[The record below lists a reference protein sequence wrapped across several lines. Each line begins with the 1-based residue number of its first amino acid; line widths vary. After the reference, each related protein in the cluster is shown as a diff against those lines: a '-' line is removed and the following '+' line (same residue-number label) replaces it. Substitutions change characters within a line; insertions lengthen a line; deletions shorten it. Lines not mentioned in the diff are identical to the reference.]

1 MISISFLT
9 GHVSLIRLCYFCY
22 TVLHTYFHVPI
33 DLSMYL
39 HTYFCMPYWSIDML
53 VVANKGDMW
62 DTSSSV
68 LCHHRHHTQWND
80 TSRLPVQM
88 TMEDST
94 GRNIALLPGSSLKMC
109 KRFQVND
116 TVMLDLETGKVKDFI
131 KFDIGQ
137 LCMATGG
144 HNRGRVGTIVHKE
157 KHKGSFDIVLVRD
170 SAGQEFATRYPL
182 FFSIS
187 PHS

>member
-1 MISISFLT
+1 MRYKLKCL
-9 GHVSLIRLCYFCY
+9 VSSLLSLLIILPDCQCKLA
-22 TVLHTYFHVPI
+22 LH
-33 DLSMYL
+33 
-39 HTYFCMPYWSIDML
+39 
-53 VVANKGDMW
+53 NKRQ
-62 DTSSSV
+62 
-68 LCHHRHHTQWND
+68 HREKT
-80 TSRLPVQM
+80 
-88 TMEDST
+88 
-94 GRNIALLPGSSLKMC
+94 ALLLGSSLKLC
-109 KRFQVND
+109 KWFQVND

-182 FFSIS
+182 PSSPPSIPWLDMSSFTLSLPTLSLFSYV
-187 PHS
+187 